1 MLYKLSLSASL
12 ISLLCFLVLVYLGLL
27 LYTVKNIGGEKTL
40 VNYNITPS
48 CFINFHN
55 FHYIPIANELQ
66 FTKVVSAKLPTV
78 LICQIKFFT
87 VRYSFHNFPKSLLI
101 NYILNLFPS
110 HDHHLLILLIFF
122 FKL

>member
-1 MLYKLSLSASL
+1 MRYKLSLSGSL

-27 LYTVKNIGGEKTL
+27 LYTVKNIGGKKTL

-48 CFINFHN
+48 FFSNLHN
-55 FHYIPIANELQ
+55 IPIANELR
-66 FTKVVSAKLPTV
+66 FAKVFSAKLPTV
-78 LICQIKFFT
+78 LIRQTKFFT
-87 VRYSFHNFPKSLLI
+87 VRHSFHNFPKSLLI

-110 HDHHLLILLIFF
+110 HDHYLLILLIFF